1 MEKST
6 NNKKAIIFYALTSL
20 ILICIIG
27 ILVFIANKHL
37 SSIKN
42 DMPIN
47 NSSTNQSN
55 DLITADVDVKI
66 KTKTFEF
73 SCNKLEISN
82 DNYNNDYRLV
92 SFHVTLKNLS
102 YQKIIV
108 RDYDDFYCS
117 VSNKLQTNVTNKD
130 NERKKLSKTINVN
143 ESSDGYITFEVP
155 KDTKVFE
162 LKYEDALLHIE
173 LLNNKN
179 ANLGIFYSIS
189 ERNFGSHV
197 IFIFKLLRAFKSPLL
212 TIYVE
217 CASQYLSF
225 FNLVTASSTIGLV
238 AEHILNAVNTSLSC
252 NLSQPRFKS
261 FFILNIGSIT
271 FGDNKS
277 ISSGILDSSLIAFNI
292 TLLEAV
298 NKSVCLPVIIFFL
311 VSFND
316 TTGTPIFSLFN
327 SAGAITSR

>member
-47 NSSTNQSN
+47 NNSTNQSN

-66 KTKTFEF
+66 KTKTFEL
-73 SCNKLEISN
+73 SCDKLEISN

-155 KDTKVFE
+155 KDTKVFD

-173 LLNNKN
+173 LLSNNKN
-179 ANLGIFYSIS
+179 AN
-189 ERNFGSHV
+189 
-197 IFIFKLLRAFKSPLL
+197 
-212 TIYVE
+212 
-217 CASQYLSF
+217 
-225 FNLVTASSTIGLV
+225 
-238 AEHILNAVNTSLSC
+238 
-252 NLSQPRFKS
+252 
-261 FFILNIGSIT
+261 
-271 FGDNKS
+271 
-277 ISSGILDSSLIAFNI
+277 
-292 TLLEAV
+292 
-298 NKSVCLPVIIFFL
+298 
-311 VSFND
+311 
-316 TTGTPIFSLFN
+316 
-327 SAGAITSR
+327 

>member
-179 ANLGIFYSIS
+179 AN
-189 ERNFGSHV
+189 
-197 IFIFKLLRAFKSPLL
+197 
-212 TIYVE
+212 
-217 CASQYLSF
+217 
-225 FNLVTASSTIGLV
+225 
-238 AEHILNAVNTSLSC
+238 
-252 NLSQPRFKS
+252 
-261 FFILNIGSIT
+261 
-271 FGDNKS
+271 
-277 ISSGILDSSLIAFNI
+277 
-292 TLLEAV
+292 
-298 NKSVCLPVIIFFL
+298 
-311 VSFND
+311 
-316 TTGTPIFSLFN
+316 
-327 SAGAITSR
+327 

>member
-1 MEKST
+1 MEKSNA
-6 NNKKAIIFYALTSL
+6 NNKKAIILYALTSL

-27 ILVFIANKHL
+27 VLIFVANKHL

-47 NSSTNQSN
+47 NNSTNLSN

-179 ANLGIFYSIS
+179 AN
-189 ERNFGSHV
+189 
-197 IFIFKLLRAFKSPLL
+197 
-212 TIYVE
+212 
-217 CASQYLSF
+217 
-225 FNLVTASSTIGLV
+225 
-238 AEHILNAVNTSLSC
+238 
-252 NLSQPRFKS
+252 
-261 FFILNIGSIT
+261 
-271 FGDNKS
+271 
-277 ISSGILDSSLIAFNI
+277 
-292 TLLEAV
+292 
-298 NKSVCLPVIIFFL
+298 
-311 VSFND
+311 
-316 TTGTPIFSLFN
+316 
-327 SAGAITSR
+327 

>member
-1 MEKST
+1 MEKSNA
-6 NNKKAIIFYALTSL
+6 NNKKAIILYALTSL

-179 ANLGIFYSIS
+179 AN
-189 ERNFGSHV
+189 
-197 IFIFKLLRAFKSPLL
+197 
-212 TIYVE
+212 
-217 CASQYLSF
+217 
-225 FNLVTASSTIGLV
+225 
-238 AEHILNAVNTSLSC
+238 
-252 NLSQPRFKS
+252 
-261 FFILNIGSIT
+261 
-271 FGDNKS
+271 
-277 ISSGILDSSLIAFNI
+277 
-292 TLLEAV
+292 
-298 NKSVCLPVIIFFL
+298 
-311 VSFND
+311 
-316 TTGTPIFSLFN
+316 
-327 SAGAITSR
+327 

>member
-47 NSSTNQSN
+47 NNSTNQSN

-179 ANLGIFYSIS
+179 AN
-189 ERNFGSHV
+189 
-197 IFIFKLLRAFKSPLL
+197 
-212 TIYVE
+212 
-217 CASQYLSF
+217 
-225 FNLVTASSTIGLV
+225 
-238 AEHILNAVNTSLSC
+238 
-252 NLSQPRFKS
+252 
-261 FFILNIGSIT
+261 
-271 FGDNKS
+271 
-277 ISSGILDSSLIAFNI
+277 
-292 TLLEAV
+292 
-298 NKSVCLPVIIFFL
+298 
-311 VSFND
+311 
-316 TTGTPIFSLFN
+316 
-327 SAGAITSR
+327 

>member
-47 NSSTNQSN
+47 NNSTNQSN

-173 LLNNKN
+173 LLSNNKN
-179 ANLGIFYSIS
+179 AN
-189 ERNFGSHV
+189 
-197 IFIFKLLRAFKSPLL
+197 
-212 TIYVE
+212 
-217 CASQYLSF
+217 
-225 FNLVTASSTIGLV
+225 
-238 AEHILNAVNTSLSC
+238 
-252 NLSQPRFKS
+252 
-261 FFILNIGSIT
+261 
-271 FGDNKS
+271 
-277 ISSGILDSSLIAFNI
+277 
-292 TLLEAV
+292 
-298 NKSVCLPVIIFFL
+298 
-311 VSFND
+311 
-316 TTGTPIFSLFN
+316 
-327 SAGAITSR
+327 